1 MLVMDIAEW
10 IGNTLILGIALVI
23 WTFGIFMV
31 IMLFSIINKF
41 IKTHLIKEEIA

>member
-10 IGNTLILGIALVI
+10 ISNMLILGIALVI

-31 IMLFSIINKF
+31 IMLLSIINKF
-41 IKTHLIKEEIA
+41 IKTHLIKEEIE

>member
-10 IGNTLILGIALVI
+10 IGNMLILGIALVI

-31 IMLFSIINKF
+31 IMLLSIINKF
-41 IKTHLIKEEIA
+41 IKTHLIKEEIE